1 MKVYIESNF
10 VLELALMQEQHESC
24 EKILSLCE
32 TGTIN
37 LVLPAF
43 CVAEPYETLVR
54 RAKHRSKLAK
64 DVADELK
71 QLSRSTPYKDS
82 EEINAL
88 QNVTGLLVRSGEEE
102 EQKLQQTLNRILKV
116 AEIIPLEAE
125 ILTFSAKFRETLKL
139 APQDSII
146 YASVFQHLTVSKSKE
161 ISCFLN
167 KNSRDFDDP
176 DIVDTLNDYNCKV
189 LFRFAPV
196 SACL

>member
-125 ILTFSAKFRETLKL
+125 ILTFSAKFPGN
-139 APQDSII
+139 PQACSTRFHHLCFCFS
-146 YASVFQHLTVSKSKE
+146 ASD
-161 ISCFLN
+161 CFKIKRNILLSQQ
-167 KNSRDFDDP
+167 KF
-176 DIVDTLNDYNCKV
+176 
-189 LFRFAPV
+189 
-196 SACL
+196 